1 MSDRHEIFGFNSFEN
16 KNDTLEQARETSSR
30 LFDCAY
36 QTTELLKKDFKQE
49 GPKMVAG
56 VTEFIKE
63 HPAESAVIGASSLVG
78 AGLLTGAIAFES
90 PWLIGACGAGALT
103 ATLGN
108 LGGIFRIK
116 NDEFNRKLRGH

>member
-1 MSDRHEIFGFNSFEN
+1 MSDRHELFEFNSPEN
-16 KNDTLEQARETSSR
+16 RNDTAEQARETSSR

-63 HPAESAVIGASSLVG
+63 HPAESAVIGATSLVG
-78 AGLLTGAIAFES
+78 AGLLTGAIALES

-116 NDEFNRKLRGH
+116 NEEFNRKMNRH